1 MQDESCGVQTSSTR
15 ANNGGVFHYTLSMAY
30 SLFFL
35 IILIKLLYHNFT
47 CYFPYSILS
56 YHYRLVNSI
65 GSCFDERLVNDLLS
79 EMTLL
84 LLQQMSSL
92 LMLSKPEVKYLPQHS
107 PEWHFALQHCSVVHS
122 MEVWRRYI
130 ILINCGFF
138 DICRKK

>member
-1 MQDESCGVQTSSTR
+1 MQDETCGIQTSSTR
-15 ANNGGVFHYTLSMAY
+15 TINRIVFHHTLSIAY
-30 SLFFL
+30 SISYS
-35 IILIKLLYHNFT
+35 IIDLLIKLLYHNFT

-122 MEVWRRYI
+122 MEVWRRCI
-130 ILINCGFF
+130 MLINCRLFAE
-138 DICRKK
+138 KN

>member
-1 MQDESCGVQTSSTR
+1 MQDESCGIQTSSTR
-15 ANNGGVFHYTLSMAY
+15 TKNGIICHHTLSIAY
-30 SLFFL
+30 SISYL
-35 IILIKLLYHNFT
+35 IILIKILYHNFT

-122 MEVWRRYI
+122 MEVWRRCI
-130 ILINCGFF
+130 MLINCRFHRPF
-138 DICRKK
+138 